1 MVENDK
7 TPWVLKA
14 QLIWDQSK
22 EISGAKLIITNPGE
36 IKKIPMMGLL
46 NLKIVIWLL
55 VHKMR
60 RLDLVM

>member
-7 TPWVLKA
+7 TPWVLEA
-14 QLIWDQSK
+14 RLIWDQGK
-22 EISGAKLIITNPGE
+22 EISGAKLITTNPGE
-36 IKKIPMMGLL
+36 IKKIQMTELL